1 MHSSPSANPPP
12 SRPAP
17 HGSSFGR
24 RLAGSFG
31 IGLIL
36 FIALWLTVFHA
47 VTAAVVSGGM
57 VLVLVAGSSLSSL
70 LEIVLEAVAAVLAA
84 IVAAVAAV
92 FSIFS

>member
-1 MHSSPSANPPP
+1 MSNIPNPPP
-12 SRPAP
+12 SSS
-17 HGSSFGR
+17 GSSFGR

-57 VLVLVAGSSLSSL
+57 VLVLVAGSSVSSL

-92 FSIFS
+92 FSIFN